1 MEYISATTQYKT
13 AHVREN
19 RVNICMVW
27 YDCLTWWNISLQ
39 RATVAS
45 FLFFYIYLFME
56 NIDTD
61 MVAMSNV
68 YIPVLYYIC
77 PIVVARHL
85 TKLNCMT
92 SIDGEK
98 EQSRLRVEVKCS
110 AVMEEL
116 CASGKYQIHR
126 AQALIL
132 HHITY
137 RNKCVEYFE
146 RGVHTNNKYPSS
158 TPAEGIAVIFHVLF
172 LRRITLSIIRLL
184 PLSLEPYSML
194 NSKEGHFHHYSI
206 DCVAQ
211 IFLYAFAQQMMT

>member
-1 MEYISATTQYKT
+1 MFCC
-13 AHVREN
+13 N
-19 RVNICMVW
+19 
-27 YDCLTWWNISLQ
+27 
-39 RATVAS
+39 
-45 FLFFYIYLFME
+45 
-56 NIDTD
+56 
-61 MVAMSNV
+61 
-68 YIPVLYYIC
+68 
-77 PIVVARHL
+77 
-85 TKLNCMT
+85 
-92 SIDGEK
+92 
-98 EQSRLRVEVKCS
+98 
-110 AVMEEL
+110 EEL